1 MDNSKDYFVANIVTN
16 EEMQCNGYM
25 DFLCRN
31 MKEQISNGILAIV
44 SDGNE
49 YAIKMLPEQRIKKPD
64 MLSVEIR
71 QGISVKELVRCRECE
86 NWDTEYSSGRKS
98 LGNFRCICQEWSNA
112 EDGFYRYTAEDDY
125 CSYGERKGD
134 GTTVD

>member
-1 MDNSKDYFVANIVTN
+1 MDNSKDYFVAKIVTN

-49 YAIKMLPEQRIKKPD
+49 YVIKMLPEQRIKKPD

-71 QGISVKELVRCRECE
+71 QGISVKELVRCRDCVMWNKEV
-86 NWDTEYSSGRKS
+86 SSGRKS
-98 LGNFRCICQEWSNA
+98 LGNYRCLCDEWSDY
-112 EDGFYRYTAEDDY
+112 EDGRYRYTGENDF
-125 CSYGERKGD
+125 CSYGEKE
-134 GTTVD
+134 

>member
-1 MDNSKDYFVANIVTN
+1 MEDSKDYLATMIVTN

-31 MKEQISNGILAIV
+31 MKEQISNGILAVV

-71 QGISVKELVRCRECE
+71 QGISVKELVRCKECKYCYAE
-86 NWDTEYSSGRKS
+86 GFVNVRNVCEKHYDF
-98 LGNFRCICQEWSNA
+98 GNV
-112 EDGFYRYTAEDDY
+112 DDDWF
-125 CSYGERKGD
+125 CADGERKEQERE
-134 GTTVD
+134 

>member
-1 MDNSKDYFVANIVTN
+1 MEDSKDYFVERIVTN

-31 MKEQISNGILAIV
+31 MKEQITNGILAIV

-49 YAIKMLPEQRIKKPD
+49 YVIKMLPEQRIKNPD

-71 QGISVKELVRCRECE
+71 KGISVKELVRCVECKHAYVNNHCGWNQYACGE
-86 NWDTEYSSGRKS
+86 NSFIHDY
-98 LGNFRCICQEWSNA
+98 
-112 EDGFYRYTAEDDY
+112 DFYCAD
-125 CSYGERKGD
+125 GERRR
-134 GTTVD
+134 